1 MRAVKVSD
9 ATLEK
14 LSFGRVRAALA
25 ERAATRL
32 GAERALAVVPTLGQD
47 ALDAAL
53 TRVDEVVMGGDLSLG
68 GIEDVR
74 PLLERVRAGN
84 LLDGREILSVA
95 YTLDAASTLRRSVQG
110 SGRPALAALAAR
122 IGSFDGVLRVVR
134 EQLDPDGNVRDD
146 ATPKLADVRRRLHP
160 LRGRIR
166 ERLTRL
172 LETHAGSVQEPI
184 VTLRRDR
191 YVIPI
196 RASAQSSVPGI
207 AVDRSDSGATV
218 FIEPAS
224 VVPMNNEL
232 ALLEMEERD
241 EVRRILLA
249 LGQRL
254 AAEPAV
260 DESLEVVAELDLAN
274 ASARLARDWR
284 LARPEL
290 DEAGGVVLPE
300 ARHPLIAGCVPNTL
314 ELSAEH
320 RLLVVTGP
328 NAGGKTVL
336 LKTLGLAAAMAA
348 SGLFVAAGGPARA
361 GSEAPRRAPRLP
373 RLEALLSDI
382 GDEQSIEAS
391 LSTYAGHLHNLKAVV
406 ERADERTL
414 VLIDELGSGT
424 DPDEGA
430 ALSQAILEGVLERG
444 ALGLVTTHLAPLKV
458 FASETAG
465 VRNAAMRFDV
475 DALMPTYEL
484 VVGQPGRSYA
494 LSIAGRLG
502 LGEAL
507 LARASALLGPSG
519 ERLEALLETLESQ
532 RGELRQELEEARAAG
547 ERARGEAEL
556 LRGEIE
562 RLREREEALLAEA
575 AERADSLLQDT
586 LQQAA
591 RLKRTA
597 TTEPQQR
604 SRALEEIQQLRRE
617 TRTRAEARAPK
628 PASAGLRPG
637 AQVRV
642 ASYNA
647 EGPILEDRGDTV
659 LVQLGLLKV
668 EVSRREV
675 TPAAPREGTGER
687 GPGPRRPTPPAGV
700 PDVATD
706 TALGRFDAEL
716 NIRGERVEAG
726 LEKLRDFVTEAHAMK
741 IGAVRI
747 LHGKGTGA
755 LRDAVRSYLRGD
767 KRVERFEDAVP
778 YEGGHG
784 VTVAYLR
791 S

>member
-1 MRAVKVSD
+1 
-9 ATLEK
+9 
-14 LSFGRVRAALA
+14 
-25 ERAATRL
+25 
-32 GAERALAVVPTLGQD
+32 
-47 ALDAAL
+47 
-53 TRVDEVVMGGDLSLG
+53 
-68 GIEDVR
+68 
-74 PLLERVRAGN
+74 
-84 LLDGREILSVA
+84 
-95 YTLDAASTLRRSVQG
+95 
-110 SGRPALAALAAR
+110 
-122 IGSFDGVLRVVR
+122 
-134 EQLDPDGNVRDD
+134 
-146 ATPKLADVRRRLHP
+146 
-160 LRGRIR
+160 
-166 ERLTRL
+166 
-172 LETHAGSVQEPI
+172 
-184 VTLRRDR
+184 
-191 YVIPI
+191 
-196 RASAQSSVPGI
+196 
-207 AVDRSDSGATV
+207 
-218 FIEPAS
+218 
-224 VVPMNNEL
+224 
-232 ALLEMEERD
+232 
-241 EVRRILLA
+241 
-249 LGQRL
+249 
-254 AAEPAV
+254 
-260 DESLEVVAELDLAN
+260 VAELDLSN

-284 LARPEL
+284 LARPEI
-290 DEAGGVVLPE
+290 DEAGGVVLPD
-300 ARHPLIAGCVPNTL
+300 ARHPLIEGCVPNTL

-336 LKTLGLAAAMAA
+336 LKTLGLAAVMAA
-348 SGLFVAAGGPARA
+348 SGLFVAAGGPART
-361 GSEAPRRAPRLP
+361 GDEARRRAPRLP
-373 RLEALLSDI
+373 RVDALLSDI

-406 ERADERTL
+406 ERAGERTL

-444 ALGLVTTHLAPLKV
+444 ARGLVTTHLAPLKV

-475 DALMPTYEL
+475 DALQPTYEL

-532 RGELRQELEEARAAG
+532 RAELRQELEVARAAG

-617 TRTRAEARAPK
+617 TRTRAEARAPT

-637 AQVRV
+637 ALVRV

-668 EVSRREV
+668 EVPRREV
-675 TPAAPREGTGER
+675 TPAAPRQGAGER
-687 GPGPRRPTPPAGV
+687 GPAPLAGTPDAAAGP
-700 PDVATD
+700 
-706 TALGRFDAEL
+706 ALGRFDTEL

-726 LEKLRDFVTEAHAMK
+726 LEKLRDFVAEAHALK
-741 IGAVRI
+741 IGSVRI

-755 LRDAVRSYLRGD
+755 LRDAVRTYLRGD

-778 YEGGHG
+778 Y
-784 VTVAYLR
+784 LR
-791 S
+791 G

>member
-1 MRAVKVSD
+1 MKVSD

-32 GAERALAVVPTLGQD
+32 GVERALAVVPTLGQD

-53 TRVDEVVMGGDLSLG
+53 TRVDEVVVGGDLSLG

-84 LLDGREILSVA
+84 LLEGREILSVA

-146 ATPKLADVRRRLHP
+146 ATPKLADVRRRLQP

-284 LARPEL
+284 LARPEI
-290 DEAGGVVLPE
+290 DEAGGVVLPD
-300 ARHPLIAGCVPNTL
+300 ARHPLIEGCVPNTL

-336 LKTLGLAAAMAA
+336 LKTLGLAAVMAA

-361 GSEAPRRAPRLP
+361 GGGARRQAPRLP
-373 RLEALLSDI
+373 RVDALLSDI

-406 ERADERTL
+406 ERANERTL

-444 ALGLVTTHLAPLKV
+444 ARGLVTTHLAPLKV
-458 FASETAG
+458 FASQTAG

-475 DALMPTYEL
+475 DALVPTYEL

-532 RGELRQELEEARAAG
+532 RGELRQELEDARAAG

-668 EVSRREV
+668 EVPRREV

-687 GPGPRRPTPPAGV
+687 RPAPLAGA
-700 PDVATD
+700 PDAASD

-726 LEKLRDFVTEAHAMK
+726 LEKLRDFVTEAHALK

-755 LRDAVRSYLRGD
+755 LRDAVRTYLRGD
-767 KRVERFEDAVP
+767 KRIERFEDAVP

>member
-1 MRAVKVSD
+1 VKVSD
-9 ATLEK
+9 ATLQK
-14 LSFGRVRAALA
+14 LSFDRVRAALA

-32 GAERALAVVPTLGQD
+32 GAERALAVAPALDDD

-53 TRVDEVVMGGDLSLG
+53 TRVDEVVAGGDLALG

-74 PLLERVRAGN
+74 PFLERVREGN

-95 YTLDAASTLRRSVQG
+95 YTLDAASTLRRAVVS
-110 SGRPALAALAAR
+110 SDRPALAALAAR
-122 IGSFDGVLRVVR
+122 IGSFDGVLRIVR

-146 ATPKLADVRRRLHP
+146 ATPKLADVRRRLNP

-166 ERLTRL
+166 DRLTRL

-254 AAEPAV
+254 ATEPAV
-260 DESLEVVAELDLAN
+260 DESLEVIAELDLAN

-284 LARPEL
+284 LARPEI
-290 DEAGGVVLPE
+290 DEAGAVVLQD
-300 ARHPLIAGCVPNTL
+300 ARHPLIEGCVPNTL
-314 ELSAEH
+314 ELSSEH

-336 LKTLGLAAAMAA
+336 LKTLGLAAVMAA
-348 SGLFVAAGGPARA
+348 SGLFVAAGAPAA
-361 GSEAPRRAPRLP
+361 GSREGRRRLPRLP
-373 RLEALLSDI
+373 RVDALLSDI

-391 LSTYAGHLHNLKAVV
+391 LSTYAGHLHNLKAIV
-406 ERADERTL
+406 EGADERTL

-424 DPDEGA
+424 DPEEGA

-444 ALGLVTTHLAPLKV
+444 ARGLVTTHLAPLKV
-458 FASETAG
+458 FASETDG

-475 DALMPTYEL
+475 EGLQPTYEL
-484 VVGQPGRSYA
+484 VIGQPGRSYA

-502 LGEAL
+502 LGEGL
-507 LARASALLGPSG
+507 LARAAELLGPSG
-519 ERLEALLETLESQ
+519 ERLEALLETLEGQ
-532 RGELRQELEEARAAG
+532 RAELQQELDEARAAG
-547 ERARGEAEL
+547 ERARGEAGV
-556 LRGEIE
+556 LRGEID
-562 RLREREEALLAEA
+562 RLREREEALLAQA

-597 TTEPQQR
+597 TTDPEQR

-617 TRTRAEARAPK
+617 ARNRAEPRMPREAPG
-628 PASAGLRPG
+628 GLKPG

-668 EVSRREV
+668 EVPRRDV
-675 TPAAPREGTGER
+675 TPAAPVAGDGTR
-687 GPGPRRPTPPAGV
+687 ARRTGASPEALDGVAAPAG
-700 PDVATD
+700 
-706 TALGRFDAEL
+706 GRFDAEL

-726 LEKLRDFVTEAHAMK
+726 LEKVRDFVTEAHAMK
-741 IGAVRI
+741 VGAVRI

-755 LRDAVRSYLRGD
+755 LRDAVRSYLKGD

-791 S
+791 P